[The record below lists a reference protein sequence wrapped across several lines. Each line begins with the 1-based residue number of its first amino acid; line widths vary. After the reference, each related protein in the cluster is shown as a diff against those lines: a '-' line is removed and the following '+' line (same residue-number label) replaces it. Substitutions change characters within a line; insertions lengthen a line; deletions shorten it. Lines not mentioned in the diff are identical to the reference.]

1 MPRQPSSHPS
11 PPALRFIQR
20 QRVGRLATAD
30 AQGKPHV
37 IPFCFVYLEGC
48 FYWVVDEKPKRSTRL
63 KRLRNILE
71 NPRVA
76 LIFDE
81 YSDDWSRLAWV
92 LVEGV
97 AEVLT
102 EGADY
107 AKALAA
113 LRRKYPQYRSMAL
126 DGRPL
131 IRIRPEQILSWAAT
145 GSEGK

>member
-1 MPRQPSSHPS
+1 MSRQPSSHPS
-11 PPALRFIQR
+11 PQALRFIRR

-30 AQGKPHV
+30 AQGRPHV
-37 IPFCFVYLEGC
+37 IPICFVYRQGC

-63 KRLRNILE
+63 RRLRNIEE
-71 NPRVA
+71 NPQVA
-76 LIFDE
+76 LVLDE

-113 LRRKYPQYRSMAL
+113 LRRKYPQYRTMAL

-131 IRIRPEQILSWAAT
+131 IRIRPERVLSWAAR
-145 GSEGK
+145 SEGE